1 MKEVFKI
8 GACIVGVLSLYI
20 GVASLLQNQ
29 GGVFLYILPINIA
42 FVWWY
47 SRIQLL
53 HAKKEI

>member
-1 MKEVFKI
+1 M
-8 GACIVGVLSLYI
+8 GVLSLYI

-42 FVWWY
+42 FIWWY
-47 SRIQLL
+47 SRMQLL